1 MALQQSVV
9 FAAADQENVAV
20 IKCNIKQLP
29 PPLLQCF
36 SSDTKKKLDIWVHED
51 RWEIAELLSNWQG
64 FY

>member
-36 SSDTKKKLDIWVHED
+36 SSDTKKTGYLGSWRQVGNCRAFK
-51 RWEIAELLSNWQG
+51 
-64 FY
+64 